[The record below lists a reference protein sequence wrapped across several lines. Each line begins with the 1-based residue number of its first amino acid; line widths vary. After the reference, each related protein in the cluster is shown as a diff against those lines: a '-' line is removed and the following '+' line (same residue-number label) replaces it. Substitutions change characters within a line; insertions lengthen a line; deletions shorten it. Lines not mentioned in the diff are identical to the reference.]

1 MEHNMSD
8 MNEDQILDRIREL
21 ERRIDDLSIRI
32 ERQLDR
38 LLDEDLK
45 ARGLK

>member
-1 MEHNMSD
+1 MSD